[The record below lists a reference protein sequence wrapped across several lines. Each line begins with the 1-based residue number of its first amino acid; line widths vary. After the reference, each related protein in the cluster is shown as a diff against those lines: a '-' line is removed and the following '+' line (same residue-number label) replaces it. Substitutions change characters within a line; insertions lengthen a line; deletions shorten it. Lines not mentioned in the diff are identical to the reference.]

1 MPKGI
6 EIERKY
12 IIMKPDVEILRAL
25 PGYTVSEITQT
36 YLTSTDG
43 STRRVRK
50 RDFGDHVIYTE
61 TKKIRIDKI
70 SSEERE
76 REISEEEYLGMLSE
90 KRSDSRPVEKTRHTF
105 KYMGHTVEIDIYPR
119 WKSTC
124 IMETELESREE
135 EVIYPPLIKIVREV
149 TGEKR
154 YSNAAMAREFPEEPK

>member
-12 IIMKPDVEILRAL
+12 IIMKPEVAKLRAFS
-25 PGYTVSEITQT
+25 GYTVSEITQT
-36 YLTSTDG
+36 YLTSSDG

-50 RDFGDHVIYTE
+50 RDFGDHISYTE
-61 TKKIRIDKI
+61 TRKIRIDKI

-76 REISEEEYLGMLSE
+76 REISEEEYTSMLSE
-90 KRSDSRPVEKTRHTF
+90 KRSDSAPVRKTRHTF
-105 KYMGHTVEIDIYPR
+105 EYMGHTVEIDIYPQ
-119 WKSTC
+119 WQSTC

-135 EVIYPPLIKIVREV
+135 TVIYPDLIKILREV

-154 YSNAAMAREFPEEPK
+154 YSNAGMAREFPEETK